1 MAAAESADALVAAA
15 GLLCAVGR
23 AMVELDATLTPTPTL
38 TLTLTLTLSLSLTLT
53 PTVTLTRCPS

>member
-23 AMVELDATLTPTPTL
+23 AMVELDATLTSTPTL
-38 TLTLTLTLSLSLTLT
+38 T
-53 PTVTLTRCPS
+53 

>member
-23 AMVELDATLTPTPTL
+23 AMVELDATLTPTLNPD
-38 TLTLTLTLSLSLTLT
+38 
-53 PTVTLTRCPS
+53 PNPNVRYPNRDPNPNPNPN